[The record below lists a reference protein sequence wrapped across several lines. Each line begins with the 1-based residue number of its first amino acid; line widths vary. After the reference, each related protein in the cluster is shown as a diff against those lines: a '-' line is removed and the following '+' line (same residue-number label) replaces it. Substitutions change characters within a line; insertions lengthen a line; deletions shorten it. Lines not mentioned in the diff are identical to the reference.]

1 VTAELTD
8 RILATV
14 VAASGVTTNVLCKQ
28 VKVRKSV
35 VLAELER
42 LRQVGILRCE
52 DGHRAS
58 KSWYLVAG
66 QGNQFLTC
74 SRGTPAMELA
84 AEDAELR
91 GTGGFG

>member
-1 VTAELTD
+1 MGLAD
-8 RILATV
+8 DILSV
-14 VAASGVTTNVLCKQ
+14 VSSSPGITTNVLCKQ
-28 VKVRKSV
+28 VKVRRSV